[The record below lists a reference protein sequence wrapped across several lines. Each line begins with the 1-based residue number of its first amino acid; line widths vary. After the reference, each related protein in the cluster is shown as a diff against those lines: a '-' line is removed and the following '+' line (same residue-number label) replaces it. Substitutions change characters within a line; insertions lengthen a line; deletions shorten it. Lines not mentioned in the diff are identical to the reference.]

1 MKLSERLQA
10 IADEIKPGETM
21 ADIGTDHG
29 FLPVALV
36 ERGIS
41 PRALMADVSEAALA
55 KAVRFGTRHGIQNPA
70 DYRLGDGLTVLAP
83 GETDAVVLAGMG
95 ALLMI
100 RILSEDPAKTAS
112 FSKFVLQPRNY
123 PQRLR
128 KWLWEA
134 DFGLVED
141 KLVRE
146 GRRICEILTVVPGK
160 PGRIPWPD
168 PAWAPED
175 IRWEVPPWYARPGE
189 KVYADYL
196 AAKAERENRVLG
208 ELANRKHP
216 SETILCQRK
225 ARQEYLLGLK
235 KGESHD

>member
-36 ERGIS
+36 KRGTC

-55 KAVRFGTRHGIQNPA
+55 KAIRFGTRHGIQDPA
-70 DYRLGDGLTVLAP
+70 AYRLGDGLSVLAP

-112 FSKFVLQPRNY
+112 FSKFILQPRNY
-123 PQRLR
+123 PHLLR

-134 DFGLVED
+134 DFGLLED
-141 KLVRE
+141 NLVRE
-146 GRRICEILTVVPGK
+146 GRRICEILTVAPRK
-160 PGRIPWPD
+160 PGRIPWP
-168 PAWAPED
+168 APPWEPGD

-189 KVYADYL
+189 KIYEDYL
-196 AAKAERENRVLG
+196 AAKAERETRVLG
-208 ELANRKHP
+208 ELMNQKKP
-216 SETILCQRK
+216 SEELLRQRT
-225 ARQEYLLGLK
+225 ARRDYLLGLM